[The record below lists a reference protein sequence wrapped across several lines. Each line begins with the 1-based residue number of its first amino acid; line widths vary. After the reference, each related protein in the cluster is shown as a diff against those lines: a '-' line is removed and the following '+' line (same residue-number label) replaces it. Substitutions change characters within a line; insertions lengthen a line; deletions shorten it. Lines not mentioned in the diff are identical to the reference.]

1 MSLTLLSSNKCFEGE
16 QRVYSHDS
24 TTLGC
29 EMKFGVYM
37 PACMLENKKKC
48 PVLYFLSGLTCT
60 HENFIHKSGAQ
71 HYAALY
77 DLMIVNPDTSP
88 RGLNIKGENDA
99 YDFGT
104 GASFYINATQEP
116 WSKNYQMF
124 SYVTQE
130 LVELISKNFDGI
142 TNKKGICGHSMGG
155 HGALVCALKNPG
167 LYDSVSVFAPVSN
180 PMECPWGQKAFKG
193 YLGDDQEAWKQ
204 WDATHLAKNYI
215 GAQLELFIDQGSEDE
230 FLKQKQLLPD
240 NLIDACATSN
250 QLCTMWKLRKGYDH
264 SYYYIASFIGE
275 HAAYHA
281 SKLFGQ

>member
-1 MSLTLLSSNKCFEGE
+1 MSLKLLSTNKCFEGE

-29 EMKFGVYM
+29 EMKFGVYV
-37 PACMLENKKKC
+37 PPSMLEDKTEC

-60 HENFIHKSGAQ
+60 QDNFIHKSGVQ
-71 HYAALY
+71 QYAAKHGLVV
-77 DLMIVNPDTSP
+77 VNPDTSP
-88 RGLNIKGENDA
+88 RGLNIEGENDA

-104 GASFYINATQEP
+104 GAGFYINATQEP

-124 SYVTQE
+124 SYVTHE
-130 LVELISKNFDGI
+130 LVELINKTFAVLP
-142 TNKKGICGHSMGG
+142 NKKGIFGHSMGG

-167 LYDSVSVFAPVSN
+167 QYQSVSAFAPISN

-204 WDATHLAKNYI
+204 WDATHLAKNYA
-215 GAQLELFIDQGSEDE
+215 GAPLELFVDQGSEDD

-240 NLIDACATSN
+240 NLLGATAN
-250 QLCTMWKLRKGYDH
+250 NDHLQTIYKLREGYDH
-264 SYYYIASFIGE
+264 SYYYIASFVGE
-275 HAAYHA
+275 HIDYHA
-281 SKLFGQ
+281 KLLKQ